1 MKAWLGLVPFVAAL
15 AGVGFWLGAPHS
27 TPPTPEPAPDRAAA
41 VRAVFQS
48 KCTGCHGPDLPKP
61 QGRFGYVL
69 DLKRLA
75 ADREKV
81 IPGRPAESELWALV
95 EHDEMP
101 PSDSPHGPLTPS
113 QKETIRDWIAAGS
126 PE

>member
-1 MKAWLGLVPFVAAL
+1 LSRRWQALVSGWALRIRRLRRPNLHQTGRRRFALSFNRSAQVAI
-15 AGVGFWLGAPHS
+15 
-27 TPPTPEPAPDRAAA
+27 
-41 VRAVFQS
+41 
-48 KCTGCHGPDLPKP
+48 
-61 QGRFGYVL
+61 GRFGYVL